1 MVAWLEARN
10 WDALAGAVAAGHVIE
25 CGTQATGGNYSF
37 FTEISD
43 KRRIGFPWAEIAVDG
58 SSIIGK
64 HPETGGEVSIGT
76 VTSQLLYEIGSPSY
90 LGPDVVSRF
99 DTIRLEGLGADR
111 VRLSGVRG
119 EPPTGSLKVSLNML
133 GGFRNDLKIAVCAPN
148 IEAKAEFLERAFW
161 DHCPY
166 DPADYSEA
174 SSRLIRTDKPDPKSN
189 EEAIAIWAMTLKDP
203 DKRKVGRAVSD
214 AVVEMALSTTPGFF
228 MLSGPPGSA
237 KEFGIHASA
246 LVAAEIVD
254 QHVTF
259 LDGEDFGV
267 DGSALSGLDGL
278 VVPDEGASAKVEHG
292 PTTQASL
299 GSVVGARVGRQGRRR
314 KPRRLCHVRRGVAV
328 AR

>member
-1 MVAWLEARN
+1 M
-10 WDALAGAVAAGHVIE
+10 
-25 CGTQATGGNYSF
+25 
-37 FTEISD
+37 
-43 KRRIGFPWAEIAVDG
+43 RI
-58 SSIIGK
+58 
-64 HPETGGEVSIGT
+64 
-76 VTSQLLYEIGSPSY
+76 
-90 LGPDVVSRF
+90 
-99 DTIRLEGLGADR
+99 
-111 VRLSGVRG
+111 SGVRG

-299 GSVVGARVGRQGRRR
+299 GSVVGARSGDKGGDANLGVFATSAEAWLWLDDFLTIEMLRELLPEIVECGIDRY
-314 KPRRLCHVRRGVAV
+314 RLPLIRSLNFVIHGLLGQGVAATSRQDGQAKSLGEWLRSRV
-328 AR
+328 VDVPVRLQVDLTK